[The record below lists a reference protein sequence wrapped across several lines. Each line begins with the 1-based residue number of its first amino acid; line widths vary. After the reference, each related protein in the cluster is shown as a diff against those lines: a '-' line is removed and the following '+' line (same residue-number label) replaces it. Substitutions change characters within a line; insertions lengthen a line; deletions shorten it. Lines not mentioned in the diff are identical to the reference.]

1 MQKLQRK
8 LGVDQLRFMVE
19 SVTSGTTAFGLLL
32 PEMMHRK
39 LRFDRE
45 LAAEVGLDKLL
56 QIEKAGEE
64 AKVRQLK
71 LE

>member
-1 MQKLQRK
+1 MQRLQRK
-8 LGVDQLRFMVE
+8 LDVDQLRFMVG
-19 SVTSGTTAFGLLL
+19 SVTSGTAAFVMLL
-32 PEMMHRK
+32 PGMMHRK

-45 LAAEVGLDKLL
+45 LAAEVGLNELL

-64 AKVRQLK
+64 VKVRHLK